1 MDPHS
6 TLFSAAHA
14 NDQDDMDRPTM
25 EEEDHDAPA
34 RNEKEQQDQDALLE
48 EEEDA
53 GEITTDDED
62 EHLRATRNKS
72 SSSNNTHYLLGQTQP
87 YDDHD
92 KDDDDHEEPSEPVEQ
107 QSLVSGDSTRFH
119 DEPPSLPG
127 EGTTEDPHQ
136 GKEENDKQD
145 RFVDDHPDDD
155 NKVEQVQ
162 GADEQ
167 DDDEEETDQFPTTTP
182 TAGTTMRMDSDDTVS
197 VVSHKSSARTQKE
210 WQYRPHGE
218 RALYYPDQ
226 DNRTVRQFVNRNPL
240 PQRQPGDLAGS
251 LHRYTSRY
259 STRYLQTLRKLDFCR
274 DDRQQDMTWGRRW
287 ALHFLEKPWYNPR
300 ARPTATTPDEL
311 LGLVACSSN
320 SSMSAPDHPEQSLS
334 PAPVRRSPNRPT
346 QRPEQARLM
355 HRGTHHSHG
364 DDGASFSSISVSLA
378 SASVATGTPPR
389 TTTTTTSPSSP
400 RVVHH
405 ATTASTRSTRTT
417 HSSTTKR
424 PDTQA
429 TVATPPSDAHPF
441 TKATQ
446 ELPSLEKA
454 WACTYRFCF
463 IQCSLN
469 PLGSSP
475 LLTFLVVWLLFLW
488 LCSCDDRL

>member
-25 EEEDHDAPA
+25 EENHDAPA

-48 EEEDA
+48 EEDT

-62 EHLRATRNKS
+62 EHLRATRNK

-92 KDDDDHEEPSEPVEQ
+92 KDDDDREEPSEPVEQ

-127 EGTTEDPHQ
+127 GGTTEDPHQ
-136 GKEENDKQD
+136 GKQEDKQD

-162 GADEQ
+162 GVDEQ

-182 TAGTTMRMDSDDTVS
+182 TAGTTMRMDSDNVS

-274 DDRQQDMTWGRRW
+274 DDRKQDMTWGRRW
-287 ALHFLEKPWYNPR
+287 ALHLLDTPWYNPR

-311 LGLVACSSN
+311 LGLVASSSN
-320 SSMSAPDHPEQSLS
+320 SSIS
-334 PAPVRRSPNRPT
+334 PAPVRRSPGRPS

-389 TTTTTTSPSSP
+389 TTTTTSPSSP
-400 RVVHH
+400 RGVVHH

-424 PDTQA
+424 PDTP
-429 TVATPPSDAHPF
+429 TPSDAHPF

-454 WACTYRFCF
+454 WACTYTPCF
-463 IQCSLN
+463 VSYNAVTMHWDPHSCGLFLSCVVLV
-469 PLGSSP
+469 
-475 LLTFLVVWLLFLW
+475 LVVVVLVLVVVVVVLRHH
-488 LCSCDDRL
+488 RL